1 MDKENLNIGDL
12 VTGKV
17 NEDLESAFTGTVE
30 KVYENSAL
38 VTITDFDAV
47 DKANVSE
54 LNNKIVV
61 NLKQLKAAKNKIV
74 SKEPFQQ
81 LILLKRLFFYSL
93 LSKRPHKFIVD

>member
-17 NEDLESAFTGTVE
+17 NEDLDGAFTGTVE

-38 VTITDFDAV
+38 ISITDFDAA

-61 NLKQLKAAKNKIV
+61 NLKQLKATKAK
-74 SKEPFQQ
+74 
-81 LILLKRLFFYSL
+81 
-93 LSKRPHKFIVD
+93 

>member
-1 MDKENLNIGDL
+1 MSKGVFTMDKENLNIGDI

-61 NLKQLKAAKNKIV
+61 NLKQLKAAKTK
-74 SKEPFQQ
+74 
-81 LILLKRLFFYSL
+81 
-93 LSKRPHKFIVD
+93 